1 MRRLE
6 FLREQ
11 SRDQRVAFQLEF
23 AVCICIFTVGR
34 ERACLF
40 LSQCLPACIFI
51 HKRSFHF
58 VVTIVFLLLQQA
70 LRLLAKSSK
79 KNEENKYKIVQSLSV
94 SFLHRVVRT
103 VCLAIP
109 KFNVVIVIKLFL
121 SYSFLSSSLSATRVC
136 VGVKNSN
143 LNSQCSR
150 YRNICI
156 V

>member
-40 LSQCLPACIFI
+40 LSACLPACIFI

-70 LRLLAKSSK
+70 LRLLAKSNK
-79 KNEENKYKIVQSLSV
+79 KNEENKYKIVQRLSV
-94 SFLHRVVRT
+94 SFLPCVVRT

-121 SYSFLSSSLSATRVC
+121 SYSFLSSSSSATRVC